1 MTENNDAET
10 EDQLQEEILAWARDY
25 AASHGWMLNP
35 NEKQLGAV
43 IKGLARNTL
52 KFGDQYC
59 PCRMR
64 TGDVEKD
71 KEIICPCIYH
81 EDEVRDDGHCHC
93 HLYFANE
100 E

>member
-1 MTENNDAET
+1 MTENNDAEI
-10 EDQLQEEILAWARDY
+10 EDQFQEDILLWAQDY
-25 AASHGWMLNP
+25 AFSHGWMVNP

-52 KFGDQYC
+52 KLGEQFC

-64 TGDVEKD
+64 IGDPEKD

-81 EDEVRDDGHCHC
+81 EDEVKNDGHCHC
-93 HLYFANE
+93 HLFFASDK
-100 E
+100 